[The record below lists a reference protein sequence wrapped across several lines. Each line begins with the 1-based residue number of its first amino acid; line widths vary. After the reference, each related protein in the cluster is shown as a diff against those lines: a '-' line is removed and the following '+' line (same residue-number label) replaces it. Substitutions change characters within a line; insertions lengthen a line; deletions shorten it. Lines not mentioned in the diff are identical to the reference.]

1 MIVYRATLDVPEGT
15 GLVRCETAARRA
27 PEARHTTR
35 KPGGVMFLVGGDGAA
50 VVPRSHHC

>member
-1 MIVYRATLDVPEGT
+1 VIVYRATLDVPEGT